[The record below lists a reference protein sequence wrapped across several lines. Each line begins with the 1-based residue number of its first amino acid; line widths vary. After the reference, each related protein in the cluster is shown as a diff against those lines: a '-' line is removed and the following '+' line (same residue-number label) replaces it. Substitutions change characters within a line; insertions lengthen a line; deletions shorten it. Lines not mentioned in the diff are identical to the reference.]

1 MDPLVGAAVVL
12 ALVIFF
18 LGSGIWVFAGL
29 LLVAVS
35 SLFLIQDMEF
45 YQIGLIASK
54 IMWRSVSGWE
64 LSAIPMFVWMGEII
78 FRTDISDRLFKG
90 LSVLVDKLPGRL
102 LHANVMGCTLFA
114 AISGSSAATTA
125 TVGKITTT
133 ELNKRG
139 YDTNLSIG
147 SLAGAGSLG
156 FLIPPSI
163 IMIIYGILAETSIA
177 RLFAAGIFP
186 GLLIASLYSG
196 YIMIISIVKP
206 SVAPSTGETL
216 TFLQRVRG
224 VWNLY
229 PIFILMGIVL
239 GAIYSGIAT
248 PSEAAAVGV
257 SAALLLT
264 IITRQL
270 TKKIFVESLMSSI
283 KVSAMV
289 CSILMCASVL
299 STAMGYVHIPAELAN
314 YIASFKLSPYA
325 LILILSFFYIVLGFF
340 LEGISIIVMS
350 LPITLPMIIQAGFDP
365 VWFGIY
371 LVLMVE
377 LAQIT
382 PPVGFNLFVIQ
393 GLTGHQI
400 GRIALA
406 ALPFFLLMCM
416 GVIILTAFPGIT
428 LWLPGLLFDL
438 PK

>member
-1 MDPLVGAAVVL
+1 MDVLTAATFVLLMVV
-12 ALVIFF
+12 IF
-18 LGSGIWVFAGL
+18 LGSGIWVFTGL
-29 LLVAVS
+29 LLVGIC
-35 SLFLIQDMEF
+35 SLAFIQGMDF
-45 YQIGLIASK
+45 FRVGIIASK
-54 IMWRSVSGWE
+54 IMMRSSSGWE

-78 FRTDISDRLFKG
+78 FRTDISARLFKG
-90 LSVLVDKLPGRL
+90 LSVLVDKIPGRL

-133 ELNKRG
+133 ELAKRG
-139 YDTNLSIG
+139 YDRNLSIG

-186 GLLIASLYSG
+186 GLLIAGLYSG
-196 YIMIISIVKP
+196 YIVIASIWNP
-206 SVAPSTGETL
+206 EFAPRESVTGSL
-216 TFLQRVRG
+216 RQRLLDVL
-224 VWNLY
+224 NLY
-229 PIFILMGIVL
+229 PIVILMGIVL

-257 SAALLLT
+257 TVALVLT
-264 IITRQL
+264 LVMGQL
-270 TKKIFVESLMSSI
+270 TKKIFIESLMSSI

-289 CSILMCASVL
+289 CSILMCAAVL
-299 STAMGYVHIPAELAN
+299 STSMGYAHIPAGLAKF
-314 YIASFKLSPYA
+314 ISGLDLSPYA
-325 LILILSFFYIVLGFF
+325 LIVILSLFYIVLGFF

-350 LPITLPMIIQAGFDP
+350 LPITLPMILQAGFDP

-393 GLTGHQI
+393 GLTDLDI
-400 GRIALA
+400 GKIAYA
-406 ALPFFLLMCM
+406 ALPFFLLMCL
-416 GVIILTAFPGIT
+416 GVLILTAFPDIA
-428 LWLPGLLFDL
+428 LWFPDLLFNVK
-438 PK
+438 P